1 LPLVITFGVLVIAG
15 IIVICCAAYII
26 RAESFEFSAVILKL
40 VSISIKIISPDGRG
54 RRKRRAAKS

>member
-1 LPLVITFGVLVIAG
+1 LVVATLGAFVLAGV
-15 IIVICCAAYII
+15 IVICCAAYII